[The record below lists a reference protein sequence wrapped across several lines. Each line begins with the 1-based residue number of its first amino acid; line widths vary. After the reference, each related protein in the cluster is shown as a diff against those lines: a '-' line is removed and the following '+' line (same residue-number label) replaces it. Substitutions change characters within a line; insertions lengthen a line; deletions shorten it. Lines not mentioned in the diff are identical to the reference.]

1 MRILVGVTGGIAAF
15 KTAELVRRLR
25 ADGHEVRCA
34 LTRAGAAFVSPLTL
48 EVLTGR
54 EVYQEEYLSPGNGG
68 EEAHVAVARWAD
80 VVCVAPA
87 TAHTLARLALG
98 LADDFLSTTA
108 LAFAGPLVLAPA
120 MHSEMW
126 GKPVVQQHLATLRGR
141 GAQVIGP
148 AEGPLA
154 SGETGWGRMAEPAA
168 IAEAITAI
176 GAARRRELA
185 GTTVLVTAGPTHEP
199 LDPVRFLGN
208 RSSGRMG
215 FALAGA
221 AARRGARVELV
232 AGPVALETPPG
243 VERVDVGTAVQMRD
257 AVYARAP
264 RADLVVMA
272 AAVADFRPRQS
283 QPHKIKRE
291 QGVPVL
297 ELEPNPDILAGLAA
311 VAPRALRV
319 GFAAETERLE
329 ERAPAK
335 LVRQEVDFLVA
346 NDVSRA
352 DVGFESEW
360 NEVTVWRRDGAPLH
374 FSRRRKEAL
383 AGDLLDLF
391 AAALDERARQPAAA
405 PR

>member
-1 MRILVGVTGGIAAF
+1 VRVLVGVTGGIAAF
-15 KTAELVRRLR
+15 KAAELVRRLR
-25 ADGHEVRCA
+25 AEGHEVRCA

-68 EEAHVAVARWAD
+68 AEAHIAAARWAD
-80 VVCVAPA
+80 VVCIAPA

-108 LAFAGPLVLAPA
+108 LAFGGPLVLAPA

-126 GKPVVQQHLATLRGR
+126 AKPVVQQHLATLRER
-141 GAQVIGP
+141 GGVVVGP
-148 AEGPLA
+148 AEGALA
-154 SGETGWGRMAEPAA
+154 SGEVGWGRMAEPEAV
-168 IAEAITAI
+168 AEAIA
-176 GAARRRELA
+176 GAARRRDLA
-185 GTTVLVTAGPTHEP
+185 GTTVLLTAGPTHEP

-215 FALAGA
+215 FALAA
-221 AARRGARVELV
+221 AAAQRGAQVELV

-243 VERVDVGTAVQMRD
+243 VERVDVGTALEMRD

-264 RADLVVMA
+264 RADLVIMA
-272 AAVADFRPRQS
+272 AAVADFRARHV

-291 QGVPVL
+291 AGVPAL

-329 ERAPAK
+329 ERAAAK
-335 LVRQEVDFLVA
+335 LERQEVDFLVA

-352 DVGFESEW
+352 DVGFGSEW
-360 NEVTVWRRDGAPLH
+360 NEVTVWRRDRPPVE
-374 FSRRRKEAL
+374 FSRRRKAAL

-391 AAALDERARQPAAA
+391 AAALVERARHPAGA